1 MRFTLL
7 HTILFMTFCMTAQNL
22 SAQPKQSNA
31 TIHHS
36 QLIRH
41 VKIIDGTG
49 SPAYEASVRIIDNKI
64 SEIGSLSAKKGEQVI
79 EGNGLLLCPG
89 FIDTHS
95 HHYSNLAKDPSAL
108 ATANQGITTIVIGQD
123 GESYSMDTLDN
134 FFNRR
139 HVAVNVATYTGQT
152 TLREL
157 VMGENDLLREA
168 KPEEIEKM
176 KILLNNELEKG
187 SLGLSTGLEYEE
199 AFYSSREEVMSLANV
214 AAKHHARYMS
224 HIRSED
230 ITLGEAIDE
239 IIEIG
244 RKTHMPVQ
252 ISHLKISMK
261 DKWKQS
267 DKILEKLDKARNEG
281 IDITADVYP
290 YAHWNATLKVLFP
303 KRDYTDLT
311 SARFAVDQLFDANES
326 VLVNY
331 APIPSYKG
339 KTLSMIAEERKE
351 EPAVTLMNL
360 IKIASDF
367 KKNNP
372 TFRHTIE
379 AITAKSMDDQDI
391 NRFMKW
397 PHTNIC
403 SDGIGGGHPRGYG
416 TYPRFLGKYIRK
428 EQLMNLETAIH
439 KMTQLAAE
447 HVGIKN
453 RGVIAVGN
461 YADLVLFNPDTVID
475 NATFENSKA
484 LSTGIETV
492 WLNGQVIY
500 KDKKSTGTFSGVL
513 LKR

>member
-1 MRFTLL
+1 MRYTLF
-7 HTILFMTFCMTAQNL
+7 HTILFMIFCMTAHDM

-49 SPAYEASVRIIDNKI
+49 SPAYESSVRIMDNKI
-64 SEIGSLSAKKGEQVI
+64 IEIGSLLPNKAEQVI

-95 HHYSNLAKDPSAL
+95 HHYSNLAKNPGAL

-134 FFNRR
+134 FFNHRP
-139 HVAVNVATYTGQT
+139 VAVNVATYTGQT

-199 AFYSSREEVMSLANV
+199 AFYSTIEEVMSLARV
-214 AAKHHARYMS
+214 AAKQHARYMS

-230 ITLGEAIDE
+230 ITLDEAIDE

-244 RKTHMPVQ
+244 RETHMPVQ

-267 DKILEKLDKARNEG
+267 DKLIEKLDKARNEG

-303 KRDYTDLT
+303 KRDYADLT
-311 SARFAVDQLFDANES
+311 SARFAIDQLFDANQS
-326 VLVNY
+326 VLVTY
-331 APIPSYKG
+331 VPIPSYKG

-372 TFRHTIE
+372 MFSQTIE

-453 RGVIAVGN
+453 RGIIAVGN

-484 LSTGIETV
+484 LSTGIEMV
-492 WLNGQVIY
+492 WINGQLIY
-500 KDKKSTGTFSGVL
+500 KNNKSTGKYPGML
-513 LKR
+513 IKR

>member
-1 MRFTLL
+1 MRSTLL
-7 HTILFMTFCMTAQNL
+7 NALLLLMLSMTAQDL
-22 SAQPKQSNA
+22 SAQTKQTNS
-31 TIHHS
+31 TIHRS

-41 VKIIDGTG
+41 VKIMDGTG
-49 SPAYEASVRIIDNKI
+49 GIAYEGSVRIQDDKI
-64 SEIGSLSAKKGEQVI
+64 SAIGELEPIKGEQVI
-79 EGNGLLLCPG
+79 EGKGLILCPG

-95 HHYSNLAKDPSAL
+95 HHYSNLAKDPGAL
-108 ATANQGITTIVIGQD
+108 ATANQGITTIIIGQD
-123 GESYSMDTLDN
+123 GESYAMDTLDY
-134 FFNRR
+134 FFK
-139 HVAVNVATYTGQT
+139 HQSVAVNVATYTGQT

-157 VMGENDLLREA
+157 VMGENNLLRQT

-176 KILLNNELEKG
+176 KVLLDNELGKG

-199 AFYSSREEVMSLANV
+199 AFYSSKEEVMSLAKI
-214 AAKHHARYMS
+214 AARQHARYMS

-230 ITLGEAIDE
+230 ITLNEAIDE

-244 RKTHMPVQ
+244 RVTHMPVQ

-267 DKILEKLDKARNEG
+267 DILLEKLDKARNEG

-290 YAHWNATLKVLFP
+290 YAHWNATMKVLFP
-303 KRDYTDLT
+303 KRDYTDLK
-311 SARFAVDQLFDANES
+311 SARFAVDQLFDANNS

-331 APIPSYKG
+331 VPIPSYKG
-339 KTLSMIAEERKE
+339 KTLALIADERKE
-351 EPAVTLMNL
+351 EPAVTLMSL

-367 KKNNP
+367 KINNP
-372 TFRHTIE
+372 NFSHTIE

-391 NRFMKW
+391 NNFIKW

-416 TYPRFLGKYIRK
+416 TYPRFLGKYVRK
-428 EQLMNLETAIH
+428 EHLMNLETAIH

-447 HVGIKN
+447 HVGIKQ
-453 RGVIAVGN
+453 RGVIAAGN

-484 LSTGIETV
+484 LSTGIEMV
-492 WLNGQVIY
+492 WINGQLIY
-500 KDKKSTGTFSGVL
+500 KNNKSTGKYPGML
-513 LKR
+513 IKR